1 VTPHNAT
8 PPVHGSPP
16 RVPSISIQ
24 FLPITHHQFRT
35 SETFLGSNAWYDTIN
50 LNEMATMVSI
60 MANLSAKPSRNGNV
74 EIDHRTSLAVCDG
87 IGERLRDLMKPTT
100 QLPHRLE
107 ELMNRLREVEDAP
120 SITPGAGLFQQR

>member
-1 VTPHNAT
+1 MT
-8 PPVHGSPP
+8 
-16 RVPSISIQ
+16 
-24 FLPITHHQFRT
+24 
-35 SETFLGSNAWYDTIN
+35 
-50 LNEMATMVSI
+50 TMVSI

-107 ELMNRLREVEDAP
+107 ELMNRLQEVEDAP

>member
-1 VTPHNAT
+1 MT
-8 PPVHGSPP
+8 
-16 RVPSISIQ
+16 
-24 FLPITHHQFRT
+24 
-35 SETFLGSNAWYDTIN
+35 
-50 LNEMATMVSI
+50 TMVSI
-60 MANLSAKPSRNGNV
+60 MANLSAKPSRNGSV